1 LKRILFSL
9 VLVLVLTACASQSQ
23 AVANPAAADLKV
35 TDGDHAKTYT
45 VADLRSLP
53 SAEASFNNVAYKGV
67 SLPALLKD
75 AGYAPASL
83 AAVKAIASDG
93 YSVTYD
99 SSLFQRDDVLV
110 AYAQADGPLAEEDG
124 VLRMV
129 VPDGE
134 GKMNV
139 RMLLELQVM
148 P

>member
-1 LKRILFSL
+1 MKRVFWSL
-9 VLVLVLTACASQSQ
+9 ALSLVLTACAIQS
-23 AVANPAAADLKV
+23 PAASNSAVPDLQV
-35 TDGDHAKTYT
+35 TDGDQTKAYT
-45 VADLRSLP
+45 IADLQSLP
-53 SAEASFNNVAYKGV
+53 SAEASFEGVAYTGV
-67 SLPALLKD
+67 PLLTLLND
-75 AGYAPASL
+75 AGYAPDGL

-93 YSVTYD
+93 FSATYD
-99 SSLFQRDDVLV
+99 PTLFQREDVLV

-139 RMLLELQVM
+139 RMLVELQVL